1 MSDPRIRRGITFAGF
16 ALILS
21 ILIMP
26 LALNVVSPGP
36 VSPTVTSILW
46 VVIAVLTAVG
56 FYMGYSGWGR
66 R

>member
-1 MSDPRIRRGITFAGF
+1 MSDPNIRRAITFAGF

-21 ILIMP
+21 IIILP
-26 LALNVVSPGP
+26 LALNVFFTGP

-46 VVIAVLTAVG
+46 VLIAVVTAIG